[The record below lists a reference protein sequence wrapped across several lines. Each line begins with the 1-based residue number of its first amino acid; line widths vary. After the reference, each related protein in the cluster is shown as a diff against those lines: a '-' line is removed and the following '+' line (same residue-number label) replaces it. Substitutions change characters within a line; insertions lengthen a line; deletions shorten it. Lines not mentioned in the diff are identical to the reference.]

1 MIMKIRF
8 RAICVFLIFLL
19 VIPSGLT
26 FAEEREYSLL
36 PENLVFEAEDGVIAG
51 DAFEVIDN
59 PDASG
64 GKAINCTDNTAG
76 TVVTLE
82 SFNLKRLGIY
92 SIYIRARST
101 YSANLDSF
109 WYNIDGGDDVYC
121 QITGNVEYRWYKFD
135 EVVLDKG
142 EHYINLKNREIN
154 VQIDKIILTLSSTFV
169 PEGMGEIPYDIFDE
183 RYVPQYSETDYP
195 FTTEHPRIL
204 FNKSNMSSI
213 ASNFKTAENKN
224 YYSRMGSIVAQ
235 ELDCVLPETIPS
247 GKTDNGN
254 ESYLDYIA
262 LCALDYCINNDTES
276 GTKAINGIINYLD
289 SLIYTGGTAGSKWSL
304 SQCTATFYAAIVYDW
319 CYPLLTQ
326 EEMQTIIRLCITH
339 VANSE
344 IGWPPSR
351 QKVYAMGHSCEQ
363 SLMRD
368 CLAFAIAVYDEYPEA
383 YNFVSERI
391 FDEYIPAFNY
401 IYDSGSGHPAGFY
414 YGNFLRQA
422 HELYLKALLK
432 PIGYGDMIS
441 KAQENQVY
449 QTIYTRR
456 PDGAFIEDGD
466 DNTSKTEYYPAVF
479 PVFLAGNLY
488 GNPYFKQELYRGNNH
503 GSDFR
508 MSNNIALFLTLN
520 NSKTGFETY
529 ENLPLSTW
537 MGNITGTMLARTGW
551 EEGKDSDTMIVSM
564 KAPGKFYGGHQHL
577 DAGEFEIYYK
587 GNLAIDSGVYASYGN
602 AHDIG
607 YNKQTIAH
615 NCMLIA
621 TGDEN
626 SIYGSSYPSAGGQYA
641 DHKALETYE
650 EFVGKD
656 TDYTEVLA
664 YGFGNNR
671 NKPEFTYL
679 KGDLT
684 NAYEDRAKEYTRT
697 FMFNNL
703 FDKDYPGVLI
713 VLDKVVSDPSAEKTW
728 LLHSQEEPSVS
739 GSRTTIA
746 RTEKDYNGRL
756 TVDTLLP
763 EADNI
768 SLEVIGGEG
777 KEFLV
782 GDKNYNATA
791 KAEDGKWRVELSPV
805 KSDGEDYFLNV
816 LQVSD
821 NSDEIKPLDVNK
833 FDSAT
838 HIGVGIKDRV
848 IFLSKSSERISDS
861 FSIEFASDEDTS
873 LLQVDGLMSGTWQ
886 VDGKDG
892 FSEKINVPESSG
904 VAALKLSDGEY
915 TFTRVSS
922 DYIEYDYS
930 VKANT
935 VESDIKYIPVKKDEF
950 MTTAFKAYDYDGVAY
965 VNLEDY
971 ADYMG
976 AEVTYDGDTA
986 TLSQYGWYIK
996 YTANKHLVYRHSI
1009 YQKGNW
1015 YMPGPVRIIDGE
1027 YYVPILSTP
1036 KIVQMAITHKPE
1048 MNMIGILTY
1057 PPPNSNPADGLASSF
1072 YYTVGKSWTTG
1083 GTLSGESKIYAD
1095 TSEIYTLTPKDG
1107 YYIKYYTV
1115 NGEKTI
1121 LNSKESYSFTLDN
1134 VTKKVSLYAAF
1145 GKVADF
1151 KPEITLDERM
1161 YNDGA
1166 EIAAFS
1172 KIYNPLNFEIKELGI
1187 ELENSDGTM
1196 KKRYKSI
1203 RELNEDNIFG
1213 IRFLNYA
1220 VKYPKEFKLKA
1231 YMDYVNGET
1240 GTVESQPVTVVNE

>member
-1 MIMKIRF
+1 MIMKVKLRTIS
-8 RAICVFLIFLL
+8 IFLILL
-19 VIPSGLT
+19 MIIPSGIS

-36 PENLVFEAEDGVIAG
+36 PANIVFEAENGVITG
-51 DAFEVIDN
+51 DGFEVIDN

-64 GKAINCTDNTAG
+64 GKAINCINNVAG

-82 SFNLKRLGIY
+82 SFSLARLGIY
-92 SIYIRARST
+92 SVYVRACST
-101 YSANLDSF
+101 YSASLDTF
-109 WYNIDGGDDVYC
+109 WLSIDDGADIYC
-121 QITGNVEYRWYKFD
+121 QITGKVEYRWYKID

-142 EHYINLKNREIN
+142 EHHISLKNREIS
-154 VQIDKIILTLSSTFV
+154 VQIDKIILTQSSTFV
-169 PEGMGEIPYDIFDE
+169 PEGMGEVPYDIFDE
-183 RYVPQYSETDYP
+183 RYVPQYTGTDYP
-195 FTTEHPRIL
+195 FTTSHPRIL
-204 FNKSNMSSI
+204 FNASTKRNVSSNLR
-213 ASNFKTAENKN
+213 TTENID
-224 YYSRMGSIVAQ
+224 YYSRMSNIVAQ
-235 ELDCVLPETIPS
+235 ELDCVLPDTIAS

-262 LCALDYCINNDTES
+262 LCALDYCINTNVES

-289 SLIYTGGTAGSKWSL
+289 SLIYSGGTAGSKWSL

-319 CYPLLTQ
+319 CYPLLT
-326 EEMQTIIRLCITH
+326 EDEMQTIIRLCITH
-339 VANSE
+339 AANSE

-368 CLAFAIAVYDEYPEA
+368 YLAFAIAVYDEYPEA

-401 IYDSGSGHPAGFY
+401 IYDNGSGHPAGFY
-414 YGNFLRQA
+414 YGNFLRQT
-422 HELYLKALLK
+422 HELYLKALLT
-432 PIGYGDMIS
+432 PIGYGDKIS
-441 KAQENQVY
+441 KAQENQIY

-466 DNTSKTEYYPAVF
+466 DNTSKTEYYPAIF
-479 PVFLAGNLY
+479 PVFLASNLY
-488 GNPYFKQELYRGNNH
+488 NNPYFKQELYRGNNH
-503 GSDFR
+503 GSDLR
-508 MSNNIALFLTLN
+508 MSNHIALFLTLN
-520 NSKTGFETY
+520 NSKTGVKSY

-551 EEGKDSDTMIVSM
+551 EEGKDADTMIVSM

-587 GNLAIDSGVYASYGN
+587 GNLAIDSGVYATYGN

-615 NCMLIA
+615 NCMLIS

-626 SIYGSSYPSAGGQYA
+626 SIYGSSYPSAGGQYV
-641 DHKALETYE
+641 DHKARETYE
-650 EFVGKD
+650 EFTGED

-703 FDKDYPGVLI
+703 FDEVYPGVLI
-713 VLDKVVSDPSAEKTW
+713 VLDKVVSDPTAEKTW
-728 LLHSQEEPSVS
+728 LIHSQEKPSVS
-739 GSRTTIA
+739 GTRTTIA
-746 RTEKDYNGRL
+746 RTENGYNGRL

-768 SLEVIGGEG
+768 SLEVVGGTG

-782 GDKNYNATA
+782 GDKNYAASA
-791 KAEDGKWRVELSPV
+791 KAEDGKWRVELSPAA
-805 KSDGEDYFLNV
+805 SDGEDYFLNV

-838 HIGVGIKDRV
+838 HIGVGIKDRI
-848 IFLSKSSERISDS
+848 IFLSKLSERISDS
-861 FSIEFASDEDTS
+861 FSVEFTSDEASS
-873 LLQVDGLMSGTWQ
+873 LLQVDGLMAGTWQ
-886 VDGKDG
+886 IDSEDG
-892 FSEKINVPESSG
+892 FSGKVNVPESSG
-904 VAALKLSDGEY
+904 IAAIKATEGKY
-915 TFTRVSS
+915 TFTRVSE
-922 DYIEYDYS
+922 DYEEYDYS
-930 VKANT
+930 IKANT
-935 VESDIKYIPVKKDEF
+935 VNSDTKYIPVKKDEF

-965 VNLEDY
+965 VNLEEY
-971 ADYMG
+971 AEYMG
-976 AEVTYDGDTA
+976 AEVTYEDDTA
-986 TLSQYGWYIK
+986 TLSQYGWYVR

-1015 YMPGPVRIIDGE
+1015 YMTGPARIIDGE

-1036 KIVQMAITHKPE
+1036 KIVQMAIKHKPE

-1057 PPPNSNPADGLASSF
+1057 PPPNSNPADGLVASY
-1072 YYTVGKSWTTG
+1072 YYTVGKSRTAG
-1083 GTLSGESKIYAD
+1083 GTLSGASKIYAD
-1095 TSEIYTLTPKDG
+1095 TSETYTITPKDG

-1115 NGEKTI
+1115 NGVKTI
-1121 LNSKESYSFTLDN
+1121 LDSKEAYSLTVDN

-1145 GKVADF
+1145 GKIADF
-1151 KPEITLDERM
+1151 KPGITIDERM
-1161 YNDGA
+1161 YNDGE
-1166 EIAAFS
+1166 EIAAFAE
-1172 KIYNPLNFEIKELGI
+1172 IYNPLDFEIKEFGI
-1187 ELENSDGTM
+1187 ELENSDGSM
-1196 KKRYKSI
+1196 KKRYKSL
-1203 RELNEDNIFG
+1203 RELNKDNMFG
-1213 IRFLNYA
+1213 IRFLNYPL
-1220 VKYPKEFKLKA
+1220 KYPVKFQLKA